1 MIIAFLRSRPVLT
14 AVTVG
19 TVIVM
24 ISGYFANHYDGHDQ
38 IVLGVTFIFCNAIA
52 FRHTCNQGWKSVF
65 TVGAVTATLTLASAI
80 AGFSRLP
87 DQVLHAHFVKGIE
100 AGVQLGRPL
109 LFPIACLPLLAMTM
123 ASAARYVMGRRVI
136 GATVSFLAVG
146 LLVSGMIAYAR
157 TIGPRTNISY
167 PPPLGVSADEL
178 LQAAEQVPPE
188 WRVDRV
194 AEGREGPT
202 AVELR
207 DIEYGPHGWRN
218 QLNLFRPANA
228 SSPVPV
234 VVYIHGGWVV
244 GDKDGEGYQTA
255 WVHALLRSGIAVA
268 PINYRLA
275 PSPLEEGDPNGVP
288 FPAQIQDCYAAIR
301 FLRANSAKYGLDPN
315 NIAVMGHS
323 GGGHLAALAG
333 LASDVE
339 EFHKDGWNLEI
350 DHRVKAAISLAGPTD
365 VRVYEKQTNSF
376 LQTLNLPNWEYCA
389 APSDFHSI
397 VGMLIGGPLRDNM
410 NKAVAASPVSYVSND
425 DPPVLLI
432 HGFRDAVVA
441 PHQSELLHCKLRAA
455 EVESELHIVPGAG
468 HPLAAH
474 PGTATPIVQ
483 FLLKHLR
490 Q

>member
-1 MIIAFLRSRPVLT
+1 MIVVTPRSRPVLT

-24 ISGYFANHYDGHDQ
+24 ISGYFANYYDGHDQ
-38 IVLGVTFIFCNAIA
+38 VVLAMTLIVCNVLA
-52 FRHTCNQGWKSVF
+52 FWHTRHQGWHSVF
-65 TVGAVTATLTLASAI
+65 TVGAVTATLILVSI
-80 AGFSRLP
+80 ATAFPRMP
-87 DQVLHAHFVKGIE
+87 DQVLRAHFVKGMN
-100 AGVQLGRPL
+100 AGLQLGKPY
-109 LFPIACLPLLAMTM
+109 LFPITFLPLLTMTF
-123 ASAARYVMGRRVI
+123 ASTARYAMGRRVI
-136 GATVSFLAVG
+136 GASVSILAGG

-157 TIGPRTNISY
+157 TIGPRTNISH

-218 QLNLFRPANA
+218 QLNLFRPANTN
-228 SSPVPV
+228 SPVPV
-234 VVYIHGGWVV
+234 VVYIHGGWVI
-244 GDKDGEGYQTA
+244 GDKDSDGCPA
-255 WVHALLRSGIAVA
+255 PWAHALLRSGIAVA

-275 PSPLEEGDPNGVP
+275 PSPLLEGDPNGVP

-301 FLRANSAKYGLDPN
+301 FLRANAVKYGLDPS

-323 GGGHLAALAG
+323 GGGHLAALVG
-333 LASDVE
+333 LASEVE
-339 EFHKDGWNLEI
+339 EFHSDGWNLEV

-365 VRVYEKQTNSF
+365 IRVYETQSNLF
-376 LQTLNLPNWEYCA
+376 LQTLNQPSWEYVR

-397 VGMLIGGPLRDNM
+397 VGMLLGGPLRDNM
-410 NKAVAASPVSYVSND
+410 NKAVAASPVSYVSRD
-425 DPPVLLI
+425 DPPLLLM

-441 PHQSELLHCKLRAA
+441 PHQTELLHCKLRAA
-455 EVESELHIVPGAG
+455 GVESELHMIPGVG
-468 HPLAAH
+468 HFLGKYS
-474 PGTATPIVQ
+474 GTATPIVQ

-490 Q
+490 